1 MFLNLKNLFSHCF
14 STFFP
19 FHKLRLCSYIGKF
32 WHNYVI
38 RIKTNKKTPFIP
50 IPAYYIPLNFPTPLF
65 INPPPPDNFIRAWSH
80 DIPSACQH
88 SGHAENRVF
97 IRESPR
103 SRAYTAAQVSTSE
116 LHRPSL
122 FEMPGHACRFLNR
135 KISRAFSPLWQR
147 F

>member
-65 INPPPPDNFIRAWSH
+65 ITPPPDNLGPKSSIFLTVMGLICPLYNSWTTTLKV
-80 DIPSACQH
+80 DIKKETHELYTNTIALLTV
-88 SGHAENRVF
+88 NTFNLIDINKVF
-97 IRESPR
+97 
-103 SRAYTAAQVSTSE
+103 
-116 LHRPSL
+116 H
-122 FEMPGHACRFLNR
+122 
-135 KISRAFSPLWQR
+135 
-147 F
+147 

>member
-38 RIKTNKKTPFIP
+38 RIKINKKTPFIP

-65 INPPPPDNFIRAWSH
+65 IKPPPIIWDLRVVFVLLKWDWYVLYTISWTTMLKV
-80 DIPSACQH
+80 DIKKETHELYTNTIALLTV
-88 SGHAENRVF
+88 NTFNLIDINKVF
-97 IRESPR
+97 
-103 SRAYTAAQVSTSE
+103 
-116 LHRPSL
+116 H
-122 FEMPGHACRFLNR
+122 
-135 KISRAFSPLWQR
+135 
-147 F
+147 